1 MLEKYFKEFR
11 NQIIGINQE
20 FESAFGTQK
29 IIYTDWTAS
38 GRLYAPIEEKISHV
52 FGPFVA
58 NTHTETTVTGTTMTH
73 AYHEARHIIK
83 KHVNAN
89 ENDILITDGTG
100 MTGVVNKLHR
110 ILGLRIP
117 ENLKPFTNIPKEIKP
132 IVFISH
138 MEHHSNQT
146 SWLETIADVE
156 IIPANKEGLLCL
168 DSFSK
173 LVEKHINRPLKIA
186 SITSCSNVT
195 GIKTPYYEVAKIIH
209 QNGGLCF
216 VDFACSAP
224 YVAIDMHPLDPL
236 MQLDAIFFSPHKFL
250 GGPGTSGVLIFNKDL
265 YKNNVP
271 DCPGGG
277 TVSWTNPWGEH
288 QYIENIEE
296 REDGGTPGFLQV
308 IKTALAI
315 KLKEKMGVENIL
327 EREHELV
334 NYIFSRLLNQE
345 NIIVLAENQQERLG
359 VISFYIKDLHFNLG
373 VKILNDKFG
382 IQTRGGCSCAGT
394 YGHFLLNVNQ
404 EKSHDLICKIS
415 SGDLID
421 KPGWIRMS
429 VHPTTTNQEIEKVC
443 DAIIEL
449 SQNHK
454 EWSKEYQYLEH
465 KNEFVHLKNIE
476 QPHDWFW
483 V

>member
-1 MLEKYFKEFR
+1 
-11 NQIIGINQE
+11 
-20 FESAFGTQK
+20 QK

-58 NTHTETTVTGTTMTH
+58 NTHTETTITGTTMTR

-89 ENDILITDGTG
+89 ENDVLITDGTG

-156 IIPANKEGLLCL
+156 IIPANEEGLLCL
-168 DSFSK
+168 NSFTQ
-173 LVEKHINRPLKIA
+173 LVEKYKNRPLKIA

-224 YVAIDMHPLDPL
+224 YVAIDMHPTDQM

-271 DCPGGG
+271 DCP
-277 TVSWTNPWGEH
+277 
-288 QYIENIEE
+288 
-296 REDGGTPGFLQV
+296 
-308 IKTALAI
+308 
-315 KLKEKMGVENIL
+315 
-327 EREHELV
+327 
-334 NYIFSRLLNQE
+334 
-345 NIIVLAENQQERLG
+345 
-359 VISFYIKDLHFNLG
+359 
-373 VKILNDKFG
+373 
-382 IQTRGGCSCAGT
+382 
-394 YGHFLLNVNQ
+394 
-404 EKSHDLICKIS
+404 
-415 SGDLID
+415 
-421 KPGWIRMS
+421 
-429 VHPTTTNQEIEKVC
+429 
-443 DAIIEL
+443 
-449 SQNHK
+449 
-454 EWSKEYQYLEH
+454 
-465 KNEFVHLKNIE
+465 
-476 QPHDWFW
+476 
-483 V
+483 